1 MAGKLE
7 GISVSLPLVYSAQDG
22 PYKLNKNMLQ
32 VVRQNLK
39 NLILTSPGER
49 IMDPEFGVGIRRLF
63 FEGISP
69 LLYQQI
75 QTRIFEQVS
84 IYMPMVNLR
93 QMFFLRNE
101 DNPTIALNQVQVTIE
116 YDLGSIDTA
125 DTLQITETT
134 N

>member
-1 MAGKLE
+1 MSGKME
-7 GISVSLPLVYSAQDG
+7 GISVSLPLVYSPQDG
-22 PYKLNKNMLQ
+22 PYKLNKNISQ
-32 VVRQNLK
+32 VVKQNLK

-49 IMDPEFGVGIRRLF
+49 VMDPEFGVGIRRLF

-75 QTRIFEQVS
+75 QSRIFDQVS
-84 IYMPMVNLR
+84 NYMPLVNIR

-101 DNPTIALNQVQVTIE
+101 DNPTIPLNQVQVTIE
-116 YDLGSIDTA
+116 FDLGSVDTS
-125 DTLQITETT
+125 DTLQITEMA